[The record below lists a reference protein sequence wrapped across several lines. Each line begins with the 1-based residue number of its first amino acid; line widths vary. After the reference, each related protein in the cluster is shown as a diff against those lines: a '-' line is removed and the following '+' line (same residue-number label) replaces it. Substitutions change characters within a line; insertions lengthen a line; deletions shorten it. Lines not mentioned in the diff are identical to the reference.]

1 MVPAVIFD
9 VDGTLV
15 DSVDLH
21 AQAWH
26 EAFLRFGYDIPV
38 EKIRSQIGKGG
49 DKLMP
54 VFLPEK
60 DLEEKGKEIE
70 KFRGEVFQREYVPRV
85 RSFPKVRELFLKI
98 RSEGQKVALASS
110 AKKDELTILKR
121 IAQIEDLVSCET
133 SADDIDSSKPD
144 PDVFQA
150 ALQCLK
156 SIKLDEAVAVGD
168 TLYDAEAARKA
179 GIRCVGLL
187 CGGFPEEDLRAA
199 GCIAI
204 YRNPADLL
212 ANYDKSPLAPR
223 EISAHQ
229 TKVA

>member
-1 MVPAVIFD
+1 MVRAIIFD

-26 EAFLRFGYDIPV
+26 QAFLHFGYDIPV
-38 EKIRSQIGKGG
+38 ARIRSQIGKGG

-54 VFLPEK
+54 ILLPKKE
-60 DLEEKGKEIE
+60 LEEKGEEIE
-70 KFRGEVFQREYVPRV
+70 KFRDELFQREYMPRV
-85 RSFPKVRELFLKI
+85 RSFPKARELFLKI
-98 RSEGQKVALASS
+98 RSEVQKIALASS
-110 AKKDELTILKR
+110 SKKDQLSTLKR
-121 IAQIEDLVSCET
+121 IAQIEDLVDCET

-156 SIKLDEAVAVGD
+156 TVNEEEAVAVGD
-168 TLYDAEAARKA
+168 TPYDAEAARKA

-187 CGGFPEEDLRAA
+187 CGGFPEEALREA

-204 YRNPADLL
+204 CRDPADLL
-212 ANYDKSPLAPR
+212 ANYDKSPLSPR
-223 EISAHQ
+223 KILTEMR
-229 TKVA
+229 

>member
-1 MVPAVIFD
+1 MVRAVIFD

-26 EAFLRFGYDIPV
+26 EAFSHFGYDIPV
-38 EKIRSQIGKGG
+38 ERIRSQIGKGG

-54 VFLPEK
+54 VFLPKK
-60 DLEEKGKEIE
+60 DSEEKGREIE
-70 KFRGEVFQREYVPRV
+70 KFRGELFQREYMPRV

-98 RSEGQKVALASS
+98 KSEGQKIALASS
-110 AKKDELTILKR
+110 SRKDQLTTLKR
-121 IAQIEDLVSCET
+121 IAQIEDLVDCET

-156 SIKLDEAVAVGD
+156 PIKPGEAVAVGD
-168 TLYDAEAARKA
+168 TPYDAEAARKA

-187 CGGFPEEDLRAA
+187 CGGFPEKDLRAA

-204 YRNPADLL
+204 YRDPAELL
-212 ANYDKSPLAPR
+212 VNYDKSLLAPR
-223 EISAHQ
+223 DISADQ
-229 TKVA
+229 QKVA

>member
-70 KFRGEVFQREYVPRV
+70 KFRGELFQREYMSRV

-110 AKKDELTILKR
+110 AKKDEVTAPKR

-156 SIKLDEAVAVGD
+156 CIKPDEAVTVGD

-179 GIRCVGLL
+179 GIRGVGLL

-204 YRNPADLL
+204 YRDPADLL

-223 EISAHQ
+223 EISADEP
-229 TKVA
+229 KVA